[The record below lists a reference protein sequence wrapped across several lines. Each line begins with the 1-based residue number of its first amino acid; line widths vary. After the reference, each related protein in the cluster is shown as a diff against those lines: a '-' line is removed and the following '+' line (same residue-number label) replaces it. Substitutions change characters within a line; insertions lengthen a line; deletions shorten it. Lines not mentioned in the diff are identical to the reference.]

1 MEINKEKELQ
11 DAKSKLNKE
20 EYKLKWGGY
29 LNPYDYITSAQFTVV
44 QYWKRKV
51 EELEKELEN
60 E

>member
-1 MEINKEKELQ
+1 MEISKGKELQ
-11 DAKSKLNKE
+11 DAKSKLKEE
-20 EYKLKWGGY
+20 EYKLRWGGY
-29 LNPYDYITSAQFTVV
+29 LNPYDYVTSAQFTVV

>member
-11 DAKSKLNKE
+11 DAKLKLEEE
-20 EYKLKWGGY
+20 EYKLRWGGY
-29 LNPYDYITSAQFTVV
+29 VNPYYYVTSAQFTVV
-44 QYWKRKV
+44 QYCKRKV